1 MKSSLL
7 KLLGIGMLVGFV
19 ACSDDDED
27 DATPS
32 NNPSGPSEKF
42 EEEDPSLYNYYGAE
56 LYTKSSFLY
65 GRFEAK
71 MKMACAPGCISSM
84 FLYYNDSYMGG
95 SKSWNEVD
103 IEVVGKNSVGFQSNI
118 ITGSSSRK
126 ITSEQIHAVDSRI
139 DGDFHLY
146 VMEWTPEY
154 VAWFVDGKEVRRNIV
169 GDSKNQV
176 EDLVEEQ
183 SLRFNLWMSDDPGW
197 VGVISTKSVPCTQYI
212 DYVKVSSYNQET
224 KEFSEL
230 WTDDFDSFD
239 SSRWSRGNWEMDL
252 VMEKPANVVVED
264 GVLQLKLTK
273 ELK

>member
-7 KLLGIGMLVGFV
+7 KLLSIGLLVGFV
-19 ACSDDDED
+19 ACSDDDDD

-239 SSRWSRGNWEMDL
+239 SSRWSRGNWGMDL